1 MKKSNYIKLSLLSF
15 LTFSLL
21 ISCGPGKTVVKEVK
35 TNQENVVEVIT
46 PCVGDKFQSN
56 DKYFRGTANG
66 SSVNMNMA
74 KKIALRSANT
84 FLATDIKVQIT
95 QVADDYSGQTTS
107 GTNSSFREKLQD
119 STESVVD
126 EIVSSSRTICERTT
140 MNKATGE
147 YTVYISRESSV
158 ENIFSK
164 VNQTISK
171 EEELRVDYDYEK
183 FKETFDKVME
193 KRRNN

>member
-1 MKKSNYIKLSLLSF
+1 MKKSNYIRLSLL

-21 ISCGPGKTVVKEVK
+21 ISCGPVKTVVKEVK

-56 DKYFRGTANG
+56 DKFFRGTANG

-107 GTNSSFREKLQD
+107 GTNSNFREKLQD

>member
-1 MKKSNYIKLSLLSF
+1 MEKSNYIRLSLL
-15 LTFSLL
+15 LTFLVL
-21 ISCGPGKTVVKEVK
+21 ISCGSGKTVVKEVK
-35 TNQENVVEVIT
+35 TNQENVVEIVT

-56 DKYFRGTANG
+56 DKFFRGTANG
-66 SSVNMNMA
+66 TSVNMNMA

-119 STESVVD
+119 LTESVVD

-158 ENIFSK
+158 ENIFSN

-183 FKETFDKVME
+183 FKEAFDKVME
-193 KRRNN
+193 KIKNN

>member
-1 MKKSNYIKLSLLSF
+1 MEKSNYIRLSLL
-15 LTFSLL
+15 LTFLVL
-21 ISCGPGKTVVKEVK
+21 ISCGSGKTVVKEVK
-35 TNQENVVEVIT
+35 TNQENVVEIVT

-56 DKYFRGTANG
+56 DKFFRGTANG
-66 SSVNMNMA
+66 TSVNMNMA

-119 STESVVD
+119 LTESVVD

-140 MNKATGE
+140 MNKATGK

-158 ENIFSK
+158 ENIFSN

-183 FKETFDKVME
+183 FKETFEKVME
-193 KRRNN
+193 KRKNN

>member
-1 MKKSNYIKLSLLSF
+1 MKTLNKIKYSILSLLTLSI
-15 LTFSLL
+15 LV
-21 ISCGPGKTVVKEVK
+21 SCGPGKTVVKEVK

-56 DKYFRGTANG
+56 DKFFRGTANG
-66 SSVNMNMA
+66 TSVNMNMA

-107 GTNSSFREKLQD
+107 GTTSTFREKVQD
-119 STESVVD
+119 ATESVVD
-126 EIVSSSRTICERTT
+126 EVVNSSRTICERMT
-140 MNKATGE
+140 MNKESGE

-164 VNQTISK
+164 VAQTLSK

-193 KRRNN
+193 KRRNK

>member
-1 MKKSNYIKLSLLSF
+1 MKTLNKIKYSILSLITLSI
-15 LTFSLL
+15 LV
-21 ISCGPGKTVVKEVK
+21 SCGPGKTVVKEVK

-56 DKYFRGTANG
+56 DKFFRGTANG
-66 SSVNMNMA
+66 TSVNMNMA

-107 GTNSSFREKLQD
+107 GTTSTFREKVQD
-119 STESVVD
+119 ATESVVD
-126 EIVSSSRTICERTT
+126 EVVNSSRTICERTT
-140 MNKATGE
+140 MNKQTGE

-164 VNQTISK
+164 VAQTLSK

-193 KRRNN
+193 KRRNK

>member
-1 MKKSNYIKLSLLSF
+1 MKTLNKIKYSILSLLNLSI
-15 LTFSLL
+15 LV
-21 ISCGPGKTVVKEVK
+21 SCGPGKTVVKEVK

-107 GTNSSFREKLQD
+107 GTNSNFREKLQD

-140 MNKATGE
+140 MNKETGK
-147 YTVYISRESSV
+147 YTVYIARETSTESLL
-158 ENIFSK
+158 ENINKVLSK
-164 VNQTISK
+164 D
-171 EEELRVDYDYEK
+171 EEIRVDYDYEK
-183 FKETFDKVME
+183 YKETYNKVME

>member
-1 MKKSNYIKLSLLSF
+1 MKTLNKIKYSILSLLTLSI
-15 LTFSLL
+15 LV
-21 ISCGPGKTVVKEVK
+21 SCGPGKTVVKEVK

-56 DKYFRGTANG
+56 DKFFRGTANG
-66 SSVNMNMA
+66 TSVNMNMA

-107 GTNSSFREKLQD
+107 GTTSTFREKVQD
-119 STESVVD
+119 ATESVVD
-126 EIVSSSRTICERTT
+126 EVVNSSRTICERTT
-140 MNKATGE
+140 MNKQTGE

-164 VNQTISK
+164 VAQTLSK

-193 KRRNN
+193 KRRNK